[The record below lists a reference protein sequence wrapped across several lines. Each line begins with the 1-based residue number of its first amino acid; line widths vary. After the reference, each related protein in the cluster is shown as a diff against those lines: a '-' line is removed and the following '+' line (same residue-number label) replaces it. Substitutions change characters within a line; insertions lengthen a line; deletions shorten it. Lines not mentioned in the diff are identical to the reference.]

1 MAQART
7 PMNHIR
13 RIIELHETNGL
24 SDRQISTLTGVSRP
38 TIAQYL
44 INWRQS
50 KLTYETFKALADG
63 DALALLTLGERKTDP
78 RLLTAMT
85 VFPTMA
91 SELAKPGVTREVIWN
106 EYRQKHPDGYTYSR
120 FCYHYQVWN
129 GAQPDK
135 LSMHFEHKAGDLAYY
150 DWAGKLPLRVT
161 DPKTGTETTPQVFVA
176 ILGASQYTYAEAT
189 HSQELPHWINACRH
203 SFEYFEGVPAGLVPD
218 AYKGAV
224 TTACKYEPIA
234 NRTFADF
241 ANHYGTVILPARP
254 YKPKDKALVEG
265 AVKIIYTRLFAP
277 LRKRTFHSLDELNMA
292 LWELLETHN
301 NRRFQRQDVSRAEL
315 WKTIDRPA
323 LKALPADSFEY
334 RQYKVQKVPNDY
346 HVRIKESDGDHHYS
360 VPWQLFRKDVTIVYT
375 NRTVEVYH
383 DNLRQAFHRRSHC
396 RGWSTIKEH
405 MPEHHRF
412 VAAWTPERILGW
424 AGSVGPSVAL
434 QCHHIMG
441 HYQYPEHGFK
451 TCIGL
456 INLGK
461 RWENSRV
468 EQACAMAL
476 VRSVYGYRVVKNIL
490 EKNEAK
496 VMPLLVQT
504 AATIIHENLRGQAA
518 YS

>member
-24 SDRQISTLTGVSRP
+24 SDRQISKLTGTSRP

-44 INWRQS
+44 TNWRQS
-50 KLTYETFKALADG
+50 NLNLATFKAMADS

-78 RLLTAMT
+78 RLLAAMT
-85 VFPTMA
+85 VFPAMA
-91 SELAKPGVTREVIWN
+91 SELAKPGVTREILWN

-120 FCYHYQVWN
+120 FCYHFQVWN

-135 LSMHFEHKAGDLAYY
+135 LSMHFEHKAGELAYY
-150 DWAGKLPLRVT
+150 DWVGKLPLHIT
-161 DPKTGTETTPQVFVA
+161 DPKTGIASTPQVFVA

-189 HSQELPHWINACRH
+189 PSQELPHWINACRH

-224 TTACKYEPIA
+224 TTACKYEPIT

-241 ANHYGTVILPARP
+241 ANHYGTIILPARP

-277 LRKRTFHSLDELNMA
+277 LRNRTFHSLDELNMA

-301 NRRFQRQDVSRAEL
+301 NRRFQRQAVSRTEL
-315 WKTIDRPA
+315 CKTIERPA
-323 LKALPADSFEY
+323 LKTLPTYLFEY

-360 VPWQLFRKDVTIVYT
+360 VPWQLFRKEVAIVYT
-375 NRTVEVYH
+375 SRTVEIYH
-383 DNLRQAFHRRSHC
+383 DNLREAFHRRSPG
-396 RGWSTIKEH
+396 RGWTTIKEH

-412 VAAWTPERILGW
+412 VAAWTPERIVDW
-424 AGSVGPSVAL
+424 AQAIGPATAA
-434 QCHHIMG
+434 QCQRIMG
-441 HYQYPEHGFK
+441 QYQYPEHGFK

-461 RWENSRV
+461 RWEKQRV
-468 EQACAMAL
+468 ERACTLAL
-476 VRSVYGYRVVKNIL
+476 TQEMYGYRVVKIIL
-490 EKNEAK
+490 EKNEDK
-496 VMPLLVQT
+496 VISLPVQT